1 MVSERRE
8 LVGVTTT
15 VDATTMLAGYR
26 RGLFAMS
33 YSSVLYQWWSPDP
46 RGVLPLDGLRV
57 TRSLRRS
64 CRRYSTTVDKD
75 FGAVLAACAGTRRPG
90 GWIDPRLARAYAELH
105 DWGYAHSVEVWD
117 ADGALAGGLFTVCVG
132 GFVSGESMFH
142 VRRDA
147 SKVALVAL
155 VDRLREAPGPVLLDT
170 QWRTDH
176 LASLGVVDMRRR
188 DFQRRLREVI
198 EAPAAL

>member
-1 MVSERRE
+1 M
-8 LVGVTTT
+8 
-15 VDATTMLAGYR
+15 MLAGYR

-46 RGVLPLDGLRV
+46 RGVLPLAQLRV
-57 TRSLRRS
+57 SRSLRRS
-64 CRRYSTTVDKD
+64 CRRYTTTQDKD
-75 FGAVLAACAGTRRPG
+75 FAAVLEACAGIRRPG
-90 GWIDPRLARAYAELH
+90 GWIDARLARGYQELH
-105 DWGYAHSVEVWD
+105 DRGHAHSVEVWD

-155 VDRLREAPGPVLLDT
+155 VERLRQAAGPVLLDT
-170 QWRTDH
+170 QWRTEH
-176 LASLGVVDMRRR
+176 LASLGVVDVRRR
-188 DFQRRLREVI
+188 EFQRRLREVI
-198 EAPAAL
+198 PAPAAL

>member
-15 VDATTMLAGYR
+15 VDADMMLAGYP

-46 RGVLPLDGLRV
+46 RGVLPLDRLRV
-57 TRSLRRS
+57 TRSLAKS
-64 CRRYSTTVDKD
+64 CRRHTTSIDKD
-75 FGAVLAACAGTRRPG
+75 FDAVLARCADTRRPG
-90 GWIDPRLARAYAELH
+90 GWIDARLAQAYRTLH
-105 DWGYAHSVEVWD
+105 ERGHAHSVEVWD
-117 ADGALAGGLFTVCVG
+117 AQGELVGGLFAVTVG

-142 VRRDA
+142 LQRDA

-155 VDRLREAPGPVLLDT
+155 VERLSETGQPVVLDT
-170 QWRTDH
+170 QWCTPH
-176 LASLGVVDMRRR
+176 LASLGVVEVRRR
-188 DFQRRLREVI
+188 DYQRMVRNVI
-198 EAPAAL
+198 DSRPVL